1 MQASESKIYQPIITS
16 DQTAIGK
23 PGAIVQVDPDE
34 AEALGAFVE
43 DALTLEEAWDANAD
57 E

>member
-1 MQASESKIYQPIITS
+1 MQASDSKIYQPIITS

-34 AEALGAFVE
+34 AESLGAFVE
-43 DALTLEEAWDANAD
+43 DALTPEEAWDANAD